1 MLYINIL
8 KYNMD
13 PSILLPWDQADLF
26 PHGTTVYLSFN
37 LTLQL
42 YVQFIPLYILQ
53 MWLLEMRRLERN
65 NEINDL

>member
-42 YVQFIPLYILQ
+42 YFQLVSVYIL
-53 MWLLEMRRLERN
+53 
-65 NEINDL
+65 